1 MYILMLVFMIVFF
14 SHNISN
20 KAMKE
25 FCEDKLRLSFLDIQL
40 PQYFL

>member
-1 MYILMLVFMIVFF
+1 MIVFF

-25 FCEDKLRLSFLDIQL
+25 FCEDQIEVELLGYPAASVFSVRPL
-40 PQYFL
+40 